1 MAENVGKWPCKRGPI
16 SIIMPSDGCEG
27 DAIPL
32 AVERWYDFHEFG
44 GYLAKVGR

>member
-32 AVERWYDFHEFG
+32 AVERWYDFREFG
-44 GYLAKVGR
+44 CHPGNVG